1 MFRSSSSIH
10 GHESC
15 VSPRCGTFKL
25 EFSPSGILSY
35 ERWYIHSTLILTLA
49 HCQFILVKNF
59 LSAIER
65 DHDLAEQHAIKH
77 VLEQL
82 FRLFALHTISSEGAE
97 FFASGY
103 LSARQY
109 ELIKEEVMTL
119 LSRVRPNAVALVD
132 SFKFPDYLL
141 NSSLGKYDGNVY
153 KDLTER
159 AVKEPIN
166 GLTMNIDIQS
176 PEIVRGESPNE
187 LLKEAIARS
196 TDKAKL

>member
-1 MFRSSSSIH
+1 MH
-10 GHESC
+10 LELA
-15 VSPRCGTFKL
+15 PRR
-25 EFSPSGILSY
+25 ILSN
-35 ERWYIHSTLILTLA
+35 ERWYVRFNLELIVA

-65 DHDLAEQHAIKH
+65 DHDLSEQHAIRH

-82 FRLFALHTISSEGAE
+82 FRLFALHTICQEGAE

-109 ELIKEEVMTL
+109 ELIKQEVMRL
-119 LSRVRPNAVALVD
+119 LTQIRPNAVPLVD

-141 NSSLGKYDGNVY
+141 NSSLGKFDGKVY
-153 KDLTER
+153 EDMTER
-159 AVKEPIN
+159 AVREPIN
-166 GLTMNIDIQS
+166 GLTMNVNIQS

-187 LLKEAIARS
+187 LLKEAIAKS
-196 TDKAKL
+196 ASKAKL